1 MALHR
6 VVGTRAADR
15 PHLGVNEE
23 KKGKNSDGAVERNG
37 REVVAVLGIELHCH
51 DVVGVAL
58 ETLRSESRLNTY
70 AHHLEIVVPIP
81 HLDQHVV
88 SAR

>member
-1 MALHR
+1 MR
-6 VVGTRAADR
+6 RR
-15 PHLGVNEE
+15 
-23 KKGKNSDGAVERNG
+23 KRKNSDGAVERNG
-37 REVVAVLGIELHCH
+37 REVVAVLGIELHSH

-58 ETLRSESRLNTY
+58 ETLRSERRLNTY